1 MSKLQGISPQ
11 LPLSYSE
18 TDGPYRLNKTL
29 TQTIRQNFKN
39 LILTS
44 PGERIM
50 EPNFGVGLYNFLFE
64 PLSGETMDRLVEK
77 ITEQKDVYIPSV
89 NIEVIDFVT
98 SDENS
103 NLAYNQVQ
111 VVIQYNILPYN
122 AKDELRITSTMAN

>member
-1 MSKLQGISPQ
+1 
-11 LPLSYSE
+11 
-18 TDGPYRLNKTL
+18 
-29 TQTIRQNFKN
+29 
-39 LILTS
+39 
-44 PGERIM
+44 M

-77 ITEQKDVYIPSV
+77 ITEQKDVYMPSV

>member
-1 MSKLQGISPQ
+1 MSKLQWISPQ

-77 ITEQKDVYIPSV
+77 ITEQKDVYMPSV
-89 NIEVIDFVT
+89 NIEVIDFIT